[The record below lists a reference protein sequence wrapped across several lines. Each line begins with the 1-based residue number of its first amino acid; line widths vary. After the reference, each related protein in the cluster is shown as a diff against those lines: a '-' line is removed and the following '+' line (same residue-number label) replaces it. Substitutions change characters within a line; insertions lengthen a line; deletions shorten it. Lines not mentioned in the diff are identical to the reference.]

1 MLDNCIL
8 EVGCGE
14 VNWRLL
20 FFRCGGLRNWINDRT
35 SESKFIEGLLKGCW
49 VYRFV
54 GALISDTTRCFD
66 FGKTRIERARR
77 N

>member
-1 MLDNCIL
+1 MLHNCIL

-35 SESKFIEGLLKGCW
+35 SESKFIEGLLKGRLGLSDCW
-49 VYRFV
+49 SFDIRYYKMFRF
-54 GALISDTTRCFD
+54 L
-66 FGKTRIERARR
+66 GKFK
-77 N
+77 